1 MINTAVHK
9 GKETADK
16 IISGYRLSREDD
28 LSFFLTEDL
37 SSLCQNA
44 NRIREAFRGNSVQLC
59 SIINGRCGQCSE
71 DCKFCAQSSHYHA
84 NIEEHPFLS
93 PETILADCRYHI
105 SQKVGRYSIVTAGK
119 KLEGKDFQTALS
131 AYRIMAEEGNIGLCA
146 SHGLL
151 SQDAFFQLKEAGITR
166 YHANIETSER
176 NFPNICTTH
185 SFADKLET
193 ISRAKQAGLEICS
206 GGIIGMGESWEDR
219 IDMAL
224 TLSRLKVDSIPLN
237 ILQPIKGT
245 PFEHLKPI
253 SEEDSLRTIA
263 IFRYINPEI
272 SIRLAAGRI
281 SMRESG
287 KYAFLSGADS
297 AITGDMLTTSGN
309 RIAQDRDM
317 LASIGFSLR

>member
-1 MINTAVHK
+1 MNTTIHT
-9 GKETADK
+9 GKEIADM
-16 IISGYRLSREDD
+16 IISGYRLNRKDD
-28 LSFFLTEDL
+28 LSFLLTEDS
-37 SSLCQNA
+37 SSLCREA
-44 NRIREAFRGNSVQLC
+44 NRIREAFRGNSIQLC
-59 SIINGRCGQCSE
+59 SIINGRCGRCSE

-105 SQKVGRYSIVTAGK
+105 SQKVARYSIVTAGK
-119 KLEGKDFQTALS
+119 KLEGKEFQMALE
-131 AYRIMAEEGNIGLCA
+131 AYRMMAEERSIGLCA

-151 SQDAFFQLKEAGITR
+151 SQDAFFQLKEAGVTR
-166 YHANIETSER
+166 YHANIETSEK

-193 ISRAKQAGLEICS
+193 ISRARRAGLEICS

-224 TLSRLKVDSIPLN
+224 TLSELKADSIPIN
-237 ILQPIKGT
+237 VLQPIKGT
-245 PFEHLKPI
+245 PFEHIDPI
-253 SEEDSLRTIA
+253 SEEDILRTIA
-263 IFRYINPEI
+263 VFRYINPET
-272 SIRLAAGRI
+272 SIRLAAGRV

-287 KYAFLSGADS
+287 KYVFLSGADS

-317 LASIGFSLR
+317 LASMGFSLA